1 MRLQWWGWDRLRYK
15 RASDRVGLQWWGWDR
30 QTCNREGEGLMYR
43 LVGGWLEGVGW
54 RPLVGG
60 RSCRAFLLA
69 AQVLCDLGF
78 RVKGLGFRFWVLG
91 FRGWGLGFRV

>member
-43 LVGGWLEGVGW
+43 VVGGWLEGVGW

-69 AQVLCDLGF
+69 APVRF
-78 RVKGLGFRFWVLG
+78 RVEGLGC
-91 FRGWGLGFRV
+91 RV